1 MAEGHDEL
9 AQNVIQSTRRLTLV
23 EAMFHDPRPQI
34 NRHTEEIES
43 LKTKIREKDE
53 EILRLNKEVSKLMLE
68 NKKLNVSLEW
78 KDKKIKQLE
87 DKIEELERDKTDL
100 ETKLNSVEAEL
111 ATVRKQ
117 VTKLKEEN
125 KASQE
130 LNATL
135 GENLEKM
142 SRKVEEMASAIEKT
156 DAENITL
163 KRDIKNVQE
172 TIQIMAAVPE
182 YISQSPAEQ
191 EIEKASLYLGEMCSR
206 IQAMMYQSVL
216 PRKYNHKRNYLVKYL
231 EQDIAKIK
239 DADEKNEAES
249 KWAELKKTLNW
260 EDTLHKRTIKE
271 LKSRRNTTAHP
282 TLSEKVLLESLAVMK
297 KHGELNGWT
306 EEQTVEEL
314 FEMWKIL
321 RK

>member
-9 AQNVIQSTRRLTLV
+9 AQNVIQSTRRLTLI

-34 NRHTEEIES
+34 VRHTEEIES

-53 EILRLNKEVSKLMLE
+53 EILRLNKEVKKLMLE
-68 NKKLNVSLEW
+68 NKELNVSLEW
-78 KDKKIKQLE
+78 KDKKIKLLE
-87 DKIEELERDKTDL
+87 DKIEVLERDKIDL
-100 ETKLNSVEAEL
+100 ETKLNSVQAEL

-135 GENLEKM
+135 GEKLEKM
-142 SRKVEEMASAIEKT
+142 SKKVEEMASAFEKT
-156 DAENITL
+156 DAENMTL
-163 KRDIKNVQE
+163 KRDLKNVQE
-172 TIQIMAAVPE
+172 TIQIMAVVPE
-182 YISQSPAEQ
+182 NISQSPAEQ
-191 EIEKASLYLGEMCSR
+191 EIEKASIYLGEMCSR

-216 PRKYNHKRNYLVKYL
+216 PGKYNHKTNYLVKYL
-231 EQDIAKIK
+231 EEDIAKIK
-239 DADEKNEAES
+239 ETEKKNEAQR
-249 KWAELKKTLNW
+249 KWAELKKKLNW

-271 LKSRRNTTAHP
+271 LKSGRNKTAHP

-306 EEQTVEEL
+306 EEKSVEDL
-314 FEMWKIL
+314 IEMWKIL

>member
-1 MAEGHDEL
+1 
-9 AQNVIQSTRRLTLV
+9 
-23 EAMFHDPRPQI
+23 
-34 NRHTEEIES
+34 
-43 LKTKIREKDE
+43 
-53 EILRLNKEVSKLMLE
+53 MLE
-68 NKKLNVSLEW
+68 NKELNVSLEW
-78 KDKKIKQLE
+78 KEKKIKQLE

-142 SRKVEEMASAIEKT
+142 SKKVEEMASAFEKT
-156 DAENITL
+156 DAENMTL

-172 TIQIMAAVPE
+172 TIQIMADVPE
-182 YISQSPAEQ
+182 NISQSPAEQ
-191 EIEKASLYLGEMCSR
+191 EIEKASIYLGEMCSR
-206 IQAMMYQSVL
+206 IQAMMYQNVL
-216 PRKYNHKRNYLVKYL
+216 PSKYNHTKNYLVKYL
-231 EQDIAKIK
+231 EEDIAKIK
-239 DADEKNEAES
+239 DAGEKNEAER
-249 KWAELKKTLNW
+249 KWAELKKKLKW
-260 EDTLHKRTIKE
+260 EDTLHKRTIKQ
-271 LKSRRNTTAHP
+271 LKSRRNKTAHP
-282 TLSEKVLLESLAVMK
+282 TLTEKVLLESLAVTK
-297 KHGELNGWT
+297 KHGQLNGWT
-306 EEQTVEEL
+306 EEQIVEDL

>member
-53 EILRLNKEVSKLMLE
+53 EILRLNKEVRKLMLE
-68 NKKLNVSLEW
+68 NKELNVSLEW

-156 DAENITL
+156 DVENITL

>member
-9 AQNVIQSTRRLTLV
+9 AQNVIQSTRRLTLI
-23 EAMFHDPRPQI
+23 EATFHDPRPQI
-34 NRHTEEIES
+34 IRHTEEIES

-53 EILRLNKEVSKLMLE
+53 EILRLNKEVKKLMLE
-68 NKKLNVSLEW
+68 NKELNVSLEW
-78 KDKKIKQLE
+78 KDRKIKQLE

-135 GENLEKM
+135 GENLGKM
-142 SRKVEEMASAIEKT
+142 SRKVEEMASAFEKT
-156 DAENITL
+156 DAENMTL

-172 TIQIMAAVPE
+172 TIQIMATVPE
-182 YISQSPAEQ
+182 NTSQSPAEQ
-191 EIEKASLYLGEMCSR
+191 EIEKASIYLGEMCSR
-206 IQAMMYQSVL
+206 IQAMMYQNVL
-216 PRKYNHKRNYLVKYL
+216 PCKYNHTKNYLVKYL
-231 EQDIAKIK
+231 EEDIAKIK
-239 DADEKNEAES
+239 DEGEKNEAER
-249 KWAELKKTLNW
+249 KWAELKKKLKW

-271 LKSRRNTTAHP
+271 LKSRRNKTAHP
-282 TLSEKVLLESLAVMK
+282 TLTEKVLLESLAVMK

-306 EEQTVEEL
+306 EEQIVEDL